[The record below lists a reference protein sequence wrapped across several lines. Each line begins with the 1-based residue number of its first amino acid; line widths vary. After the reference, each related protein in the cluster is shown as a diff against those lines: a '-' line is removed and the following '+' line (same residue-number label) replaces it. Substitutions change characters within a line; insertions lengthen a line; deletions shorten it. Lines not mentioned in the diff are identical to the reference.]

1 MSKEF
6 LMATDRKR
14 PEDFLELVERAKR
27 GRLKVYIGS
36 AAGVG
41 KTYQMLEEA
50 HALKNRGVDVVLGF
64 IEPHDR
70 RDTTALIEGLEVVPR
85 KRVEYK
91 GVVVEEMDLD
101 AVLARH
107 PQVAVV
113 DELAHT
119 NAPFCRNKKRY
130 QDVLDLLDAGINVIC
145 AFNVQ
150 HLESLNDMV
159 KQATSVVVRET
170 VPDSILKRADQVVDI
185 DLAVEDLIDRLRA
198 GKIYAPDKVSWALE
212 NFFQPEKLAVL
223 REIALREVAESV
235 DRSVSSNSP
244 KAATEDAARRAA
256 ASERVMVCL
265 PSRPPPH
272 GAMLLRQGSR
282 LAGRLNTDWFVVHVE
297 TKEETGHRI
306 DAALQ
311 RYLMEDEQ
319 RARDLGAEVVRLRSE
334 KPVEALLDFARAH
347 GVRHIVVGRSHKP
360 WWRRLLG
367 QSPVFKLVT
376 EAAGFDLHIVSLEDR
391 ETKE

>member
-1 MSKEF
+1 VTVE
-6 LMATDRKR
+6 RKR

-27 GRLKVYIGS
+27 GRLKVFIGS

-50 HALKNRGVDVVLGF
+50 HALKRRGIDVVLAF
-64 IEPHDR
+64 IETHGR
-70 RDTTALIEGLEVVPR
+70 AETAALIEGLDVIPR
-85 KRVEYK
+85 RKVEYK
-91 GVVVEEMDLD
+91 GVTIEEMDLD
-101 AVLARH
+101 AVLARKPH
-107 PQVAVV
+107 VAIV

-130 QDVLDLLDAGINVIC
+130 QDVIELLDAGINVIC

-159 KQATSVVVRET
+159 KQATGVTVREL
-170 VPDSILKRADQVVDI
+170 VPDSILRRADQVVDI

-198 GKIYAPDKVSWALE
+198 GKIYTPDKVGWAME

-235 DRSVSSNSP
+235 DRTFLST
-244 KAATEDAARRAA
+244 ATVDDAARRAA

-265 PSRPPPH
+265 PTRPPPN
-272 GAMLLRQGSR
+272 GSLLLRQGSR

-297 TKEETGHRI
+297 TKSEADHRI
-306 DAALQ
+306 DATLQ
-311 RYLMEDEQ
+311 RYLLEDEQ
-319 RARDLGAEVVRLRSE
+319 RARDLGAELVRLRSE
-334 KPVEALLDFARAH
+334 RPVEALLQFGRDH

-360 WWRRLLG
+360 WWRRMLG
-367 QSPVFKLVT
+367 QSPVFRLVT

-391 ETKE
+391 ET

>member
-1 MSKEF
+1 MKTEE
-6 LMATDRKR
+6 RKR
-14 PEDFLELVERAKR
+14 PEDFLEIVERAKR

-50 HALKNRGVDVVLGF
+50 HALQKRGVDVVLAF

-70 RDTTALIEGLEVVPR
+70 LDTLALIDGLAVIPR
-85 KRVEYK
+85 QRLEYK
-91 GVVVEEMDLD
+91 GVAVEEMDLD
-101 AVLARH
+101 AVLKRR
-107 PQVAVV
+107 PQVAIV

-150 HLESLNDMV
+150 HLESLNEMV
-159 KQATSVVVRET
+159 KHATGVVVRET

-185 DLAVEDLIDRLRA
+185 DLAVEDLIDRLKA
-198 GKIYAPDKVSWALE
+198 GKIYAPDKVGWALE

-235 DRSVSSNSP
+235 DRSVTGHPANG
-244 KAATEDAARRAA
+244 AANDAARRAA

-265 PSRPPPH
+265 PTRPPPH

-282 LAGRLNTDWFVVHVE
+282 LAGKVEYRLV
-297 TKEETGHRI
+297 R
-306 DAALQ
+306 
-311 RYLMEDEQ
+311 
-319 RARDLGAEVVRLRSE
+319 RACGNQKRS
-334 KPVEALLDFARAH
+334 
-347 GVRHIVVGRSHKP
+347 G
-360 WWRRLLG
+360 
-367 QSPVFKLVT
+367 SP
-376 EAAGFDLHIVSLEDR
+376 H
-391 ETKE
+391 

>member
-1 MSKEF
+1 MKTEE
-6 LMATDRKR
+6 RKR

-50 HALKNRGVDVVLGF
+50 HALQKRGVDVVLAF

-70 RDTTALIEGLEVVPR
+70 LDTAALIDGLEVIPR
-85 KRVEYK
+85 QPVEYK
-91 GVVVEEMDLD
+91 GVTVEEMDLD
-101 AVLARH
+101 AVLKRR
-107 PQVAVV
+107 PQVAIV

-130 QDVLDLLDAGINVIC
+130 QDVLELLDAGINVIC

-150 HLESLNDMV
+150 HLESLNEMV
-159 KQATSVVVRET
+159 KQATGVNVRET

-185 DLAVEDLIDRLRA
+185 DLAVEDLIDRLKA
-198 GKIYAPDKVSWALE
+198 GKIYAPDKVGWALE

-235 DRSVSSNSP
+235 DRAVSA
-244 KAATEDAARRAA
+244 KAANGAANDTARRAA

-265 PSRPPPH
+265 PTRRPPH

-297 TKEETGHRI
+297 TKSEADHRI
-306 DAALQ
+306 DATLQ
-311 RYLMEDEQ
+311 RYLLEDEQ

-334 KPVEALLDFARAH
+334 NAVETLLDFGRAH

-367 QSPVFKLVT
+367 QSPVYKLVT
-376 EAAGFDLHIVSLEDR
+376 QAAGFDLHIVSLEDR
-391 ETKE
+391 ENKE

>member
-1 MSKEF
+1 ME
-6 LMATDRKR
+6 ATRKR

-50 HALKNRGVDVVLGF
+50 HALKKRGVDVVLAF

-70 RDTTALIEGLEVVPR
+70 LDTAALIEGLEVVSR
-85 KRVEYK
+85 TRVDYH

-101 AVLARH
+101 AVLKRH

-130 QDVLDLLDAGINVIC
+130 QDVLELLEAGINVIC

-150 HLESLNDMV
+150 HLESLNEMV
-159 KQATSVVVRET
+159 KQATHVVVRET

-185 DLAVEDLIDRLRA
+185 DLAVEDLIDRLKA
-198 GKIYAPDKVSWALE
+198 GKIYAADKVQWALE

-235 DRSVSSNSP
+235 DRTFTANATNGDDGRRSV
-244 KAATEDAARRAA
+244 

-265 PSRPPPH
+265 PTRPPPK

-297 TKEETGHRI
+297 TKEEANHRI
-306 DAALQ
+306 DATLQ
-311 RYLMEDEQ
+311 RYLLDDEQ
-319 RARDLGAEVVRLRSE
+319 RARDLGAEVVRLRSDN
-334 KPVEALLDFARAH
+334 PVDELLEFARNR

-360 WWRRLLG
+360 WWRRMLG

-376 EAAGFDLHIVSLEDR
+376 EADGFDLHIVSLEDR
-391 ETKE
+391 EERE

>member
-1 MSKEF
+1 MDPS
-6 LMATDRKR
+6 RKR

-50 HALKNRGVDVVLGF
+50 HALKKRGVDAVLAF

-70 RDTTALIEGLEVVPR
+70 LDTEALIEGLEIVPR
-85 KRVEYK
+85 NRVEYR

-101 AVLARH
+101 AVLKRH

-130 QDVLDLLDAGINVIC
+130 QDVLELLEAGINVIC

-150 HLESLNDMV
+150 HLESLNEMV
-159 KQATSVVVRET
+159 KQATGVIVRET

-185 DLAVEDLIDRLRA
+185 DLAVEDLIDRLKA
-198 GKIYAPDKVSWALE
+198 GKIYAPDKVQWALE

-235 DRSVSSNSP
+235 DRTFPAN
-244 KAATEDAARRAA
+244 ATNGDAGRRSA

-265 PSRPPPH
+265 PTRPPPN

-282 LAGRLNTDWFVVHVE
+282 LAGRLNTDWFVVHIE
-297 TKEETGHRI
+297 TKEEANHRI
-306 DAALQ
+306 DATMQ
-311 RYLMEDEQ
+311 RYLLDDEQ

-334 KPVEALLDFARAH
+334 NPVDALLEFAGDH

-376 EAAGFDLHIVSLEDR
+376 EADGFDLHIVSLEDR
-391 ETKE
+391 EVRE

>member
-1 MSKEF
+1 MI
-6 LMATDRKR
+6 TDRKR

-50 HALKNRGVDVVLGF
+50 HALKKRGVDVVLGF
-64 IEPHDR
+64 IETHDR
-70 RDTTALIEGLEVVPR
+70 LDTAALIEGLEVVPR
-85 KRVEYK
+85 KRIEYK

-107 PQVAVV
+107 PQVAIV

-244 KAATEDAARRAA
+244 KAVTEDAARRAA

-391 ETKE
+391 ESKE

>member
-1 MSKEF
+1 ME
-6 LMATDRKR
+6 AEQRKR

-50 HALKNRGVDVVLGF
+50 HALKKRGVDVVLAF

-70 RDTTALIEGLEVVPR
+70 LDTAALIEGLELIPR
-85 KRVEYK
+85 RHVEYR
-91 GVVVEEMDLD
+91 GVAVEEMDLD
-101 AVLARH
+101 AALKRR
-107 PQVAVV
+107 PQVAIV

-119 NAPFCRNKKRY
+119 NAPFCKNKKRY
-130 QDVLDLLDAGINVIC
+130 QDVLELLEAGINVIC

-150 HLESLNDMV
+150 HLESLNEMV
-159 KQATSVVVRET
+159 KQATGVVVRET

-198 GKIYAPDKVSWALE
+198 GKIYAPDKVGWALE

-235 DRSVSSNSP
+235 DRAVSAR
-244 KAATEDAARRAA
+244 AATADAGRLAA

-265 PSRPPPH
+265 PTRPPPN

-297 TKEETGHRI
+297 TKQETSHRI
-306 DAALQ
+306 DSTLQ
-311 RYLMEDEQ
+311 RYLLDDEQ
-319 RARDLGAEVVRLRSE
+319 RARDLGAEIVRLRSE
-334 KPVEALLDFARAH
+334 DLVTALLEFARGR
-347 GVRHIVVGRSHKP
+347 GVRHIVAGRSHKP

-376 EAAGFDLHIVSLEDR
+376 KAAGFDLHIVSLEDR
-391 ETKE
+391 EAKE